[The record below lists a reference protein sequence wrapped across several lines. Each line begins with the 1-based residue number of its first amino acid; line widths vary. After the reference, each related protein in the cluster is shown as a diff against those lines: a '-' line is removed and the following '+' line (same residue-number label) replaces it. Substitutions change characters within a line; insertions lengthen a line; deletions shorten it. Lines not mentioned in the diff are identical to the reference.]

1 MIKTLVTNREWGKF
15 SHTQVA
21 SAVKA
26 CLGRTEVAKRLLFIS
41 FAVVASFVG
50 QTAHAQKVQTI
61 AAWEGSTPSAANG
74 QTVYL
79 YNVGTKQ
86 YLGKGGRWG
95 TEATMNVEGTPFTLT
110 YSSGTFTLT
119 SNVKQQG
126 SDNKGKLTLM
136 DGTSTHTSAHDMF
149 NYFVDG
155 KPKASENYTFTAN
168 GNTTDGYTL
177 AITSA
182 SGSASS
188 MSGKT
193 FYMFAEGAYGHVSAR
208 LKAATSTMLGIPSDS
223 TAYSKW
229 VIVTENQR
237 EDAFKTVNMAHA
249 PVVNATFLMSDFDFA
264 RKDNSCVDWK
274 TSATATEPNSKTLTF
289 RNDKNRKPSDAYKQG
304 TKKYFWKTT
313 EEHAYESWL
322 TYIYKHDDS
331 FESDEPIDGV
341 GENGKDDIGKT
352 IQHICT
358 QANGDHSTSYP
369 LTQKY
374 TYKLT
379 DVEEIGGGYT
389 YYLGNGYD
397 EDIYTKDPITGE
409 TLPEEIHMQELY
421 GGAWT
426 ANIHGARGSVVQ
438 TIDGGKLVKEGWY
451 RVSCLGFTTT
461 TKGIARLFAAA
472 GKGNTGSNATA
483 QSRKFAT
490 VDLARIDAAKQPKTY
505 VAASTLLDES
515 TEGAYNASVM
525 VYVGDNTT
533 TGNKET
539 LSFGI
544 EVGGADDPA
553 QDADATAWTCF
564 DNFKIEYLGI
574 PINKLILDED
584 QTDAGYIK
592 AQTPYLENN
601 ATLQKSEVYLHR
613 TMNPGKWNSLVLPIN
628 LNVGQVMRI
637 FGNQVRVSEFKGA
650 IDANH
655 PQRIIF
661 EPIKANQNDPDAI
674 AIEAGKL
681 YLVKP
686 TADGGMPTNQEE
698 QTLTYK
704 DKTTKF
710 TSYYRIVGVTF
721 KRQNDIAD
729 DAYSGRVRGTEGNE
743 SWGESN
749 APQVQFVGTY
759 VKCFDDNNQI
769 PVNSYVLN
777 GNNLGGTQGLWYY
790 RTVKTKTKGFRGW
803 LETIGDRHS
812 KGIQYEIEGVVDQV
826 NGDVTAIDGIEA
838 EQQHNANIYN
848 LNGQLVRQG
857 ATSTEGLPSG
867 LYIVGGKKVVVK

>member
-1 MIKTLVTNREWGKF
+1 MIKTLVTNREWGNF

-26 CLGRTEVAKRLLFIS
+26 CLGRAEVAKRLLIIT

-50 QTAHAQKVQTI
+50 QTAHAQN
-61 AAWEGSTPSAANG
+61 AASEGSTPSAANG

-110 YSSGTFTLT
+110 YSSAGTFTLE
-119 SNVKQQG
+119 SNVKQEGGQG
-126 SDNKGKLTLM
+126 KGKLTLM
-136 DGTSTHTSAHDMF
+136 DGTILTSHHDKF

-155 KPKASENYTFTAN
+155 NVTASENHTITAT
-168 GNTTDGYTL
+168 GSTTDGYTL
-177 AITSA
+177 SITST
-182 SGSASS
+182 SSSSSS
-188 MSGKT
+188 MAGKT
-193 FYMFAEGAYGHVSAR
+193 FYMFAEAAYGHVSAR
-208 LKAATSTMLGIPSDS
+208 LKTATSTMLGIPSDS

-229 VIVTENQR
+229 VIVTEDQR
-237 EDAFKTVNMAHA
+237 KAAFQTVNMAHV

-264 RKDNSCVDWK
+264 RNDNACAKWK
-274 TSATATEPNSKTLTF
+274 TGATAAGTNTDSLSYRDNKQC
-289 RNDKNRKPSDAYKQG
+289 KPEDAYP
-304 TKKYFWKTT
+304 T
-313 EEHAYESWL
+313 
-322 TYIYKHDDS
+322 
-331 FESDEPIDGV
+331 
-341 GENGKDDIGKT
+341 
-352 IQHICT
+352 
-358 QANGDHSTSYP
+358 
-369 LTQKY
+369 Y
-374 TYKLT
+374 TYRSMHFFKNNEGHVDTFTSPTYLGKS
-379 DVEEIGGGYT
+379 VEHTCSKASAHKAGFSTTQTYTLSNTTSTGGYT
-389 YYLGNGYD
+389 YYLGNGYSINEGD
-397 EDIYTKDPITGE
+397 TKNLETGVTGE
-409 TLPEEIHMQELY
+409 KYNFQEPY

-438 TIDGGKLVKEGWY
+438 TIKADMLVKEGWY

-472 GKGNTGSNATA
+472 GMGNNTSGPDATA

-490 VDLARIDAAKQPKTY
+490 DDLARIDAATQPKTY
-505 VAASTLLDES
+505 VAASQLLDES
-515 TEGAYNASVM
+515 TEGAYDASVM
-525 VYVGDNTT
+525 VYVGDNSA
-533 TGNKET
+533 GNEET

-544 EVGGADDPA
+544 EVGGADDST

-574 PINKLILDED
+574 PKNTLILDED

-628 LNVGQVMRI
+628 LNVAQVMRI
-637 FGNQVRVSEFKGA
+637 FGSQVRVSEFKGA
-650 IDANH
+650 YDKDH

-661 EPIKANQNDPDAI
+661 EPISADQNDPDAI
-674 AIEAGKL
+674 AIKAGKL

-686 TADGGMPTNQEE
+686 TADHGMPTNQEVK
-698 QTLTYK
+698 TFK
-704 DKTTKF
+704 DKSNRYDISVKD
-710 TSYYRIVGVTF
+710 YYTIVGVTF
-721 KRQNDIAD
+721 MRQNDILD
-729 DAYSGRVRGTEGNE
+729 NAYSGRVRGKEGNE
-743 SWGESN
+743 SWGEN

-759 VKCFDDNNQI
+759 VKCFDENNQI
-769 PVNSYVLN
+769 PANSYVLN
-777 GNNLGGTQGLWYY
+777 GNNEGGTAGLWYY
-790 RTVKTKTKGFRGW
+790 RTVETKTKGFRGW
-803 LETIGDRHS
+803 LQSANGQAS
-812 KGIQYEIEGVVDQV
+812 KGFECEINGVVDQV
-826 NGDVTAIDGIEA
+826 NGDATAIEGIEA

>member
-26 CLGRTEVAKRLLFIS
+26 CLGRTEVAKRLLFIT

-50 QTAHAQKVQTI
+50 QTAHAQN
-61 AAWEGSTPSAANG
+61 AAWDATTTPSAANG
-74 QTVYL
+74 KEVYL

-86 YLGKGGRWG
+86 FLGRGGRWG
-95 TEATMNVEGTPFTLT
+95 TEANMNVEGTKFTLT
-110 YSSGTFTLT
+110 YNSDNTFTLT
-119 SNVKQQG
+119 SPMRSDQG
-126 SDNKGKLTLM
+126 NKLTLM
-136 DGTSTHTSAHDMF
+136 DGVLSEHDEG
-149 NYFVDG
+149 NYFLDQ
-155 KPKASENYTFTAN
+155 K
-168 GNTTDGYTL
+168 
-177 AITSA
+177 
-182 SGSASS
+182 GSAFTVTEVKSGTEVKGYKISS
-188 MSGKT
+188 VAENSGDNGLVVKGKT
-193 FYMFAEGAYGHVSAR
+193 YYMVATGVYQKAYAAEVVNADAIDNATWIIVTHDQR
-208 LKAATSTMLGIPSDS
+208 LAAFNQVNDAHKAA
-223 TAYSKW
+223 
-229 VIVTENQR
+229 
-237 EDAFKTVNMAHA
+237 
-249 PVVNATFLMSDFDFA
+249 VNATFLMSDFDFA
-264 RKDNSCVDWK
+264 RNDDMCSEWK
-274 TSATATEPNSKTLTF
+274 TGATATGQLSYYK
-289 RNDKNRKPSDAYKQG
+289 DKICKPEDAYKKG
-304 TKKYFWKTT
+304 TTT
-313 EEHAYESWL
+313 YVYKSTHVYTSYYGITKSHTDYYYSDVLLGNTQKVGDTYEEKMSC
-322 TYIYKHDDS
+322 S
-331 FESDEPIDGV
+331 QESDHTG
-341 GENGKDDIGKT
+341 NYKNKT
-352 IQHICT
+352 YPYVLNNIQET
-358 QANGDHSTSYP
+358 T
-369 LTQKY
+369 
-374 TYKLT
+374 
-379 DVEEIGGGYT
+379 GGYT
-389 YYLGNGYD
+389 YYLGNGYPD
-397 EDIYTKDPITGE
+397 KDYYAGQSDPITGE
-409 TLPEEIHMQELY
+409 AVTEKTNFQAPY

-426 ANIHGARGSVVQ
+426 ANIHGARGTVVQ
-438 TIDGGKLVKEGWY
+438 TIPAGNMIKEGWY
-451 RVSCLGFTTT
+451 RISCLGFTTT
-461 TKGIARLFAAA
+461 TKGIARLFAAS
-472 GKGNTGSNATA
+472 GKGNISGSTA

-490 VDLARIDAAKQPKTY
+490 ADLARIDAAKQPATY
-505 VAASTLLDES
+505 VAASQLLDGS
-515 TEGAYNASVM
+515 TEGAYDASVM
-525 VYVGDNTT
+525 VYVSPINDPKTPF
-533 TGNKET
+533 ET

-544 EVGGADDPA
+544 QVGSAADPT

-564 DNFKIEYLGI
+564 DNFRIEYLGT
-574 PINKLILDED
+574 PPYTLILDED

-592 AQTPYLENN
+592 AQAPEMDKN

-628 LNVGQVMRI
+628 LNVGQVMRM

-661 EPIKANQNDPDAI
+661 EPIKANQTDPDAI

-698 QTLTYK
+698 KELKYNGQ
-704 DKTTKF
+704 TTKF
-710 TSYYRIVGVTF
+710 TSYYTIAGVTF
-721 KRQNDIAD
+721 KKKSEIAD
-729 DAYSGRVRGTEGNE
+729 NAYSGRVMGTEGNE

-803 LETIGDRHS
+803 LQPANGQS
-812 KGIQYEIEGVVDQV
+812 AKGIEYEIEGVVDQV
-826 NGDVTAIDGIEA
+826 NGDATAIDGIEA